1 MTDSITATELRF
13 ERLLPA
19 PVETVWKYLTESE
32 LRQRWFMGGS
42 IDARV
47 GGEIE
52 FVFDHDR
59 LSDDD
64 VPMPARFA
72 GNAGRRWSEKLVRY
86 EPPRVLAYTFGS
98 DADSIATFELK
109 DAGNGKT
116 LLTLVHSGIKNR
128 DQAANFGG
136 GWASHLAVLE
146 ARLEGH
152 GIPDFWALHR
162 EAESHA
168 KAMLAGAEVSTTP
181 S

>member
-1 MTDSITATELRF
+1 MTDILTATELRF
-13 ERLLPA
+13 ERILPA

-32 LRQRWFMGGS
+32 LRQRWFMAGS
-42 IDARV
+42 IDGRV

-52 FVFDHDR
+52 FVFDHDQ

-64 VPMPARFA
+64 VPMPERFA
-72 GNAGRRWSEKLVRY
+72 GNVGRRWSEKVVRY
-86 EPPRVLAYTFGS
+86 EPPYAIAYTFGS

-109 DAGNGKT
+109 DAGDGKT

-146 ARLEGH
+146 ARLEGR
-152 GIPDFWALHR
+152 GVPDFWALHR
-162 EAESHA
+162 ESEDRA
-168 KAMLAGAEVSTTP
+168 KAALAGADA
-181 S
+181 